1 MKLRLVYH
9 TDKVGNPV
17 LSQIVLNTG
26 IMINILEA
34 KVTPTTGEM
43 IVDIPVRGT
52 QLEETISLFEK
63 EGVRVDKILA
73 VVRIDFDRCISCGA
87 CVSPCPVQAIKQ
99 NADWSVELEEAKCI
113 KCLLC
118 VDACPVRAIAST

>member
-1 MKLRLVYH
+1 MKLRLIYPH
-9 TDKVGNPV
+9 DKVSSPV
-17 LSQIVLNTG
+17 LSQIVHNTG
-26 IMINILEA
+26 IMVNILEA

-43 IVDIPVRGT
+43 VVDVPVRGT

-63 EGVRVDKILA
+63 SGVDVEKILA

-87 CVSPCPVQAIKQ
+87 CVSPCPVQAIRQ
-99 NADWSVELEEAKCI
+99 TPDWSVELDESKCI

-118 VDACPVRAIAST
+118 VDACPVRAISSA